1 MLKTSPYAFGCK
13 SISMYICMYMWQ
25 NLYMHAHIIKIFQW
39 LQVSKKKKKKND
51 SYLTLYKN
59 QESVFNKS
67 HLVYLILR
75 NVTLLLFNS

>member
-1 MLKTSPYAFGCK
+1 MYVYVAEFIYACTYYK
-13 SISMYICMYMWQ
+13 DISMIAS
-25 NLYMHAHIIKIFQW
+25 L
-39 LQVSKKKKKKND
+39 KKKTKKND